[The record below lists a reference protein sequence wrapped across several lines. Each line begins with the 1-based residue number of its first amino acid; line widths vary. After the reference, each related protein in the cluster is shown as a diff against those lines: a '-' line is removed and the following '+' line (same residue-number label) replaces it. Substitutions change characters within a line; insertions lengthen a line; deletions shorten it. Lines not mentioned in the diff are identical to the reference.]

1 MARDR
6 RAACRSRRDL
16 RRVADGSA
24 NLSRHTFA
32 PSQEERRVAE
42 ATARG
47 RLSRLQLARRRLA
60 TGVAGRQSR
69 SLADRDHAS
78 KQGRHPR
85 RGRLH
90 ESLRQRSSKHFL
102 PHRLRSQNPE
112 IRGTL
117 TDPRHRALS
126 GRQTAQS
133 GCSQVFRE
141 GPSSL
146 HPPGPFRRRRRNTRT
161 GLLETIPQEV
171 REIAGPAGWSA
182 WGPKL
187 QFRPLVAFLRPAD
200 LHAKQPRDSPSFGGG
215 GIPALCASGSRRPR
229 SCPTSRVLRRSPG
242 RAASALCSGR
252 RRVGRARTH
261 DSGWFVVA
269 VDRRSPI
276 TGSRSSNPLQ
286 ARAPVLGRGV
296 RWERLLAQAERAES
310 ACSRAA
316 FGYPARR
323 LRPCGRG
330 ASAGDDLLP
339 RVSVNR

>member
-6 RAACRSRRDL
+6 RAACRSRRDS

-117 TDPRHRALS
+117 TNPRHRALS
-126 GRQTAQS
+126 GRQKPRNPAVLRFLLNHPAAGGRSVDRKPYWRQAE
-133 GCSQVFRE
+133 SQRGAGRLGE
-141 GPSSL
+141 
-146 HPPGPFRRRRRNTRT
+146 
-161 GLLETIPQEV
+161 EV
-171 REIAGPAGWSA
+171 RD
-182 WGPKL
+182 K
-187 QFRPLVAFLRPAD
+187 
-200 LHAKQPRDSPSFGGG
+200 
-215 GIPALCASGSRRPR
+215 
-229 SCPTSRVLRRSPG
+229 RVE
-242 RAASALCSGR
+242 C
-252 RRVGRARTH
+252 
-261 DSGWFVVA
+261 
-269 VDRRSPI
+269 
-276 TGSRSSNPLQ
+276 
-286 ARAPVLGRGV
+286 
-296 RWERLLAQAERAES
+296 
-310 ACSRAA
+310 
-316 FGYPARR
+316 
-323 LRPCGRG
+323 
-330 ASAGDDLLP
+330 
-339 RVSVNR
+339 

>member
-6 RAACRSRRDL
+6 RAACRSRRDS

-117 TDPRHRALS
+117 TNPRHRALS
-126 GRQTAQS
+126 GRQKPRNPTVLRFLLNHPGQTYSCLPLTETNTSSRCHRPS
-133 GCSQVFRE
+133 GR
-141 GPSSL
+141 G
-146 HPPGPFRRRRRNTRT
+146 
-161 GLLETIPQEV
+161 
-171 REIAGPAGWSA
+171 
-182 WGPKL
+182 
-187 QFRPLVAFLRPAD
+187 
-200 LHAKQPRDSPSFGGG
+200 
-215 GIPALCASGSRRPR
+215 RPR
-229 SCPTSRVLRRSPG
+229 LSLRAMIVPNFN
-242 RAASALCSGR
+242 AQR
-252 RRVGRARTH
+252 RT
-261 DSGWFVVA
+261 
-269 VDRRSPI
+269 
-276 TGSRSSNPLQ
+276 
-286 ARAPVLGRGV
+286 
-296 RWERLLAQAERAES
+296 
-310 ACSRAA
+310 
-316 FGYPARR
+316 
-323 LRPCGRG
+323 
-330 ASAGDDLLP
+330 
-339 RVSVNR
+339 VS

>member
-6 RAACRSRRDL
+6 RAACRSRRDS

-112 IRGTL
+112 IRRTL

-126 GRQTAQS
+126 GRQKPRNPA
-133 GCSQVFRE
+133 VFRF
-141 GPSSL
+141 L
-146 HPPGPFRRRRRNTRT
+146 LNHP
-161 GLLETIPQEV
+161 EV
-171 REIAGPAGWSA
+171 RDHRLARRHARRYRRHLGVGVTKFHPSA
-182 WGPKL
+182 EV
-187 QFRPLVAFLRPAD
+187 R
-200 LHAKQPRDSPSFGGG
+200 
-215 GIPALCASGSRRPR
+215 
-229 SCPTSRVLRRSPG
+229 
-242 RAASALCSGR
+242 SALHR
-252 RRVGRARTH
+252 
-261 DSGWFVVA
+261 
-269 VDRRSPI
+269 
-276 TGSRSSNPLQ
+276 
-286 ARAPVLGRGV
+286 
-296 RWERLLAQAERAES
+296 
-310 ACSRAA
+310 
-316 FGYPARR
+316 
-323 LRPCGRG
+323 
-330 ASAGDDLLP
+330 
-339 RVSVNR
+339 

>member
-47 RLSRLQLARRRLA
+47 RLSRLQLARRHLA

-90 ESLRQRSSKHFL
+90 ELLRQRSSKHFL

-117 TDPRHRALS
+117 TNPRHRALS
-126 GRQTAQS
+126 GRQK
-133 GCSQVFRE
+133 
-141 GPSSL
+141 P
-146 HPPGPFRRRRRNTRT
+146 RN
-161 GLLETIPQEV
+161 
-171 REIAGPAGWSA
+171 PA
-182 WGPKL
+182 
-187 QFRPLVAFLRPAD
+187 
-200 LHAKQPRDSPSFGGG
+200 
-215 GIPALCASGSRRPR
+215 
-229 SCPTSRVLRRSPG
+229 VLRFLLNHPVVTTRSNHP
-242 RAASALCSGR
+242 RA
-252 RRVGRARTH
+252 
-261 DSGWFVVA
+261 
-269 VDRRSPI
+269 
-276 TGSRSSNPLQ
+276 SSNPLIRL
-286 ARAPVLGRGV
+286 APPRAKSQKIPPNCRFRSIADSIPAHRGQ
-296 RWERLLAQAERAES
+296 RS
-310 ACSRAA
+310 
-316 FGYPARR
+316 GD
-323 LRPCGRG
+323 CGQF
-330 ASAGDDLLP
+330 P
-339 RVSVNR
+339 ISV

>member
-6 RAACRSRRDL
+6 RAACRSRRDS

-47 RLSRLQLARRRLA
+47 RLSRLQLARRHLA

-117 TDPRHRALS
+117 TNPRHRALS
-126 GRQTAQS
+126 GRQKPRMDESKSVSKKLDAVRHTFSDVVPLIEESCALSFALTATLASSTRAELSQS
-133 GCSQVFRE
+133 ELDNLCQSAYE
-141 GPSSL
+141 L
-146 HPPGPFRRRRRNTRT
+146 FRR
-161 GLLETIPQEV
+161 Q
-171 REIAGPAGWSA
+171 
-182 WGPKL
+182 
-187 QFRPLVAFLRPAD
+187 
-200 LHAKQPRDSPSFGGG
+200 
-215 GIPALCASGSRRPR
+215 
-229 SCPTSRVLRRSPG
+229 
-242 RAASALCSGR
+242 
-252 RRVGRARTH
+252 
-261 DSGWFVVA
+261 
-269 VDRRSPI
+269 
-276 TGSRSSNPLQ
+276 
-286 ARAPVLGRGV
+286 
-296 RWERLLAQAERAES
+296 
-310 ACSRAA
+310 
-316 FGYPARR
+316 
-323 LRPCGRG
+323 
-330 ASAGDDLLP
+330 
-339 RVSVNR
+339 NR

>member
-6 RAACRSRRDL
+6 RAACRSRRNS

-85 RGRLH
+85 RGRLR

-117 TDPRHRALS
+117 TNPRHRALS
-126 GRQTAQS
+126 GRQK
-133 GCSQVFRE
+133 
-141 GPSSL
+141 P
-146 HPPGPFRRRRRNTRT
+146 RN
-161 GLLETIPQEV
+161 
-171 REIAGPAGWSA
+171 PA
-182 WGPKL
+182 
-187 QFRPLVAFLRPAD
+187 
-200 LHAKQPRDSPSFGGG
+200 
-215 GIPALCASGSRRPR
+215 
-229 SCPTSRVLRRSPG
+229 VLRFLLNHAGRDFIRQRVAG
-242 RAASALCSGR
+242 ARGALRRAARDGAFDFDR
-252 RRVGRARTH
+252 DRDVRVSMRV
-261 DSGWFVVA
+261 S
-269 VDRRSPI
+269 
-276 TGSRSSNPLQ
+276 
-286 ARAPVLGRGV
+286 APV
-296 RWERLLAQAERAES
+296 AIAEPME
-310 ACSRAA
+310 ACDGKAMAA
-316 FGYPARR
+316 
-323 LRPCGRG
+323 
-330 ASAGDDLLP
+330 
-339 RVSVNR
+339 

>member
-6 RAACRSRRDL
+6 RAACRSRRDS

-112 IRGTL
+112 IRRTL

-126 GRQTAQS
+126 GRQKPRNPA
-133 GCSQVFRE
+133 VFRFLLNHP
-141 GPSSL
+141 GATL
-146 HPPGPFRRRRRNTRT
+146 HLFCACARRDAAQRLDNQSVQSVDPLQTR
-161 GLLETIPQEV
+161 
-171 REIAGPAGWSA
+171 
-182 WGPKL
+182 
-187 QFRPLVAFLRPAD
+187 
-200 LHAKQPRDSPSFGGG
+200 
-215 GIPALCASGSRRPR
+215 
-229 SCPTSRVLRRSPG
+229 
-242 RAASALCSGR
+242 
-252 RRVGRARTH
+252 
-261 DSGWFVVA
+261 
-269 VDRRSPI
+269 
-276 TGSRSSNPLQ
+276 SNPRKVQ
-286 ARAPVLGRGV
+286 CR
-296 RWERLLAQAERAES
+296 ERLR
-310 ACSRAA
+310 
-316 FGYPARR
+316 
-323 LRPCGRG
+323 
-330 ASAGDDLLP
+330 
-339 RVSVNR
+339 